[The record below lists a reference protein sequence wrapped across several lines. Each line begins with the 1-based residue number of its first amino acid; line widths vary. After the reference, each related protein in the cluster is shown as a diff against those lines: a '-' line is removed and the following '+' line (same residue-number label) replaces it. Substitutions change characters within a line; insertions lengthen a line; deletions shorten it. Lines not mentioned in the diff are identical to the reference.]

1 MTSSE
6 IPSKSRIFEEIVL
19 WIAIVLF
26 IAPGIAYMAYPE
38 FYYHHHPRPIVPI
51 HPVKPDGRA
60 ASPWLAYFFFA
71 GITAFFGFCQ
81 TRFSRWWSTIAAMFL
96 NFGYALFR
104 EPHD

>member
-6 IPSKSRIFEEIVL
+6 IPPKSRIFEELVL
-19 WIAIVLF
+19 CIAIVLF
-26 IAPGIAYMAYPE
+26 IALGIAYMAYPE

-71 GITAFFGFCQ
+71 GITAFFGFWQ
-81 TRFSRWWSTIAAMFL
+81 TRFSRW
-96 NFGYALFR
+96 FGRDSSRILL
-104 EPHD
+104 